1 MKLSQPRISPLEEP
15 DWTEEEREI
24 LKRASLTEIPPNI
37 FKTLVRHKK
46 LLKRWMVFAT
56 HILNKNSLP
65 LRDRELVILRIGY
78 LCQSGYE
85 WAQHVVIGKQ
95 AGITDQEIDWIR
107 QGPEATKWSDFD
119 RALMRATDELHTDAF
134 ISDTTWSDLKKKY
147 SDDQMMDLVFTIGNY
162 NLVSMALN
170 TLGVQLEDEIKDI
183 RL

>member
-95 AGITDQEIDWIR
+95 AGIPIRRSTGFARDQRPQNGQTLI
-107 QGPEATKWSDFD
+107 
-119 RALMRATDELHTDAF
+119 EL
-134 ISDTTWSDLKKKY
+134 
-147 SDDQMMDLVFTIGNY
+147 
-162 NLVSMALN
+162 
-170 TLGVQLEDEIKDI
+170 
-183 RL
+183 

>member
-1 MKLSQPRISPLEEP
+1 MVSEEQQQ
-15 DWTEEEREI
+15 I
-24 LKRASLTEIPPNI
+24 LKRASLTEVPPNI
-37 FKTLVRHKK
+37 FKTLVRHQK

-65 LRDRELVILRIGY
+65 LRDRELVILRIGW

-85 WAQHVVIGKQ
+85 WAQHVVIGRE
-95 AGITDQEIDWIR
+95 AGISDEEIDLIR
-107 QGPEATKWSDFD
+107 RGPDAEGWSVFD
-119 RALMRATDELHTDAF
+119 GSLMRATDELHADAF
-134 ISDTTWSDLKKKY
+134 ISDDTWSLLKQTY

-183 RL
+183 KLQP